1 MNIRIKLRRLC
12 VRRRLAA
19 WLAAAPVAA
28 LFLTQLVS
36 CGVSGELLASAEL
49 ENGRTAYAYG
59 GIYGVRTV
67 VITDAEGGQV
77 CRLQVKSAIGE
88 PFTPDDGENYGFSV
102 GDIDFDGVPD
112 IRVMTERSTSGNIYD
127 CFRAAA
133 DGSFYR
139 DEELSAL
146 RGARWNYETK
156 EVAVS
161 ARTHTDLPTEPDEP
175 PRYIDS
181 VTVTYYAAAD
191 GGKFLPVREEALTYY
206 SESEIYC
213 FSVSLP
219 DAEEEDGW
227 AVAEER
233 WILPD
238 KLERE
243 GLTDFGR

>member
-1 MNIRIKLRRLC
+1 MNTRIRP
-12 VRRRLAA
+12 RRLAA
-19 WLAAAPVAA
+19 LIAAVFVAA
-28 LFLTQLVS
+28 MLLTQFVS

-49 ENGRTAYAYG
+49 SGGRTAHAYG

-67 VITDAEGGQV
+67 VVTDAEGEQI
-77 CRLQVKSAIGE
+77 CRLQVSGAISE

-102 GDIDFDGVPD
+102 EDIDFDGIPD
-112 IRVMTERSTSGNIYD
+112 IRVMTVRSTAGNTYD

-146 RGARWNYETK
+146 RGARWNHETK
-156 EVAVS
+156 EVAVCVRS
-161 ARTHTDLPTEPDEP
+161 HTDLPTEPDEP

-181 VTVTYYAAAD
+181 VSVTYYAAAED
-191 GGKFLPVREEALTYY
+191 GKFLQVREEALTYY

-219 DAEEEDGW
+219 DAEEEDGRT
-227 AVAEER
+227 VTEER

-243 GLTDFGR
+243 GLTDFGW